1 MKKANPVLDDR
12 GLGRKTLRQVADET
26 SVSPVAVQMALRQQ
40 GIDAEPSM
48 TLKRIA
54 EENGI
59 QMQELKQLL
68 ETMLEQ

>member
-1 MKKANPVLDDR
+1 MKKANPVLDDK

-54 EENGI
+54 EENRI